1 MSNFIL
7 KRNGEIAT
15 AQDIRAAIMR
25 EVRILRQYSTKKRSD
40 AVDQVLRD
48 PLWIRFR
55 AGMTLGAVARDG
67 FNAALA
73 ILAD

>member
-1 MSNFIL
+1 MTNPIF
-7 KRNGEIAT
+7 KRNGEFAT
-15 AQDIRAAIMR
+15 ARDIRAAIMR
-25 EVRILRQYSTKKRSD
+25 EVRLLSQFSTKQRAD

-73 ILAD
+73 ILAN

>member
-1 MSNFIL
+1 MSNFIF

-25 EVRILRQYSTKKRSD
+25 EIRVLRQYSTKKRAD